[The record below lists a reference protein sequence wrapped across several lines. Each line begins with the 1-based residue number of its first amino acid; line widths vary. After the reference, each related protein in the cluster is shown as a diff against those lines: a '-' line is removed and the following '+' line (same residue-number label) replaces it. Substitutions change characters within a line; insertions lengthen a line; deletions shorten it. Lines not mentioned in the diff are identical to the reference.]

1 MALTLLNDDTAFL
14 RVQLLLPARLG
25 WRWAK
30 ENGMESSSIA
40 QDTGTEALGVINT
53 HSITVKYA
61 SSRLLKIRIPHLNP
75 KPSTTGFPSDGQVQG
90 SGAALLRFCTYFI

>member
-1 MALTLLNDDTAFL
+1 MALTLLKDDTAFL

-40 QDTGTEALGVINT
+40 QDSGTEALGVINT

-75 KPSTTGFPSDGQVQG
+75 QTINDRIP
-90 SGAALLRFCTYFI
+90 L